1 MVGPGSEDQ
10 VKSIRGILMTAT
22 GFVLLGMGAVLAY
35 LIWSSYQEA
44 VQAGLLYRVWL
55 AQRIGNQ
62 LATIVENASDAII
75 GRRLDP
81 RGSAGSRG
89 LGNCRRDAA
98 HPGPRCGGAKI
109 DFQDQ

>member
-22 GFVLLGMGAVLAY
+22 GIVVLGRG
-35 LIWSSYQEA
+35 A

-62 LATIVENASDAII
+62 LASIVENASDAII
-75 GRRLDP
+75 GRTLDP
-81 RGSAGSRG
+81 RGSAGGRG

-98 HPGPRCGGAKI
+98 HPGPRWGGEKI
-109 DFQDQ
+109 DFQDP